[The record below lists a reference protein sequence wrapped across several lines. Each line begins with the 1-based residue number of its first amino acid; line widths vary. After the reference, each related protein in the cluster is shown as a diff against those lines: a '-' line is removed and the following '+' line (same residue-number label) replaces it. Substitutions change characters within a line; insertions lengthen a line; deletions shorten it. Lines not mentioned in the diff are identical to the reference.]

1 VTGPR
6 FGIWAPVYGAFGA
19 TRHPEDVR
27 DAGYRRTRDLVLAAE
42 RWGYSATLVAQ
53 HVTNPG
59 EPEADVLETWS
70 TVAALAEATTTIEL
84 IGAIKPLLANPGV
97 FAKQAANIADISA
110 GRLAINL
117 VAGWYLPEL
126 EQLGVAA
133 YGHDERYAHAREWLH
148 ALTSLW
154 ADQPVPAGRYVS
166 LPGFAIRPLP
176 GPRRP
181 PVYLGGESPPAR
193 ELAADAADVFF
204 VNGRPVAQTR
214 ALIEDLRARPRPA
227 DRPPLRFALSAF
239 VIVRD
244 TDAEAAAELARLQ
257 RLVDADD
264 HEIVACGTDTATAMT
279 KVHAGQRRVGSNGG
293 TLAGLVG
300 SARTVRRR
308 IGEFHEAGIELFML
322 QFQPL
327 EREAERFARDV
338 LAYYVLR

>member
-1 VTGPR
+1 MTGPR

-97 FAKQAANIADISA
+97 FAKQAANIADISG

-126 EQLGVAA
+126 QQLGVAA
-133 YGHDERYAHAREWLH
+133 YGHAGEWLR
-148 ALTSLW
+148 AVTSLW
-154 ADQPVPAGRYVS
+154 ADQPVPDGRYVS

-176 GPRRP
+176 GPRP
-181 PVYLGGESPPAR
+181 PLVYFGGESPPAR

-204 VNGRPVAQTR
+204 VNGRPVAETR

-244 TDAEAAAELARLQ
+244 ADAEAADELARLQ
-257 RLVDADD
+257 RLADADD
-264 HEIVACGTDTATAMT
+264 HEIVARGTDTATAMA

-308 IGEFHEAGIELFML
+308 IDEFYEAGIELFML

-327 EREAERFARDV
+327 EREAERFAGDV
-338 LAYYVLR
+338 LAYYGRPGPA